1 MNEIE
6 RKLEDNN
13 IIFFDGVCNYCNG
26 FIRFLIR
33 NDPKENLKFSSIQST
48 FAKRVFKQESIKNEL
63 STIIFI
69 EGKRIF
75 YRSNAII
82 EILKKSNSKLR
93 VLGFI
98 IKIVPFFIREY
109 VYEFVAKNRYSIFG
123 KSEECIVPDKEI
135 NHLFFD

>member
-1 MNEIE
+1 MKDNG
-6 RKLEDNN
+6 RKLVDNN
-13 IIFFDGVCNYCNG
+13 IVFFDGVCNYCNG

-48 FAKRVFKQESIKNEL
+48 FAKQVFKQESIKNEL

-69 EGKRIF
+69 EDKRIF

>member
-1 MNEIE
+1 MKDNG
-6 RKLEDNN
+6 RKLVDNN
-13 IIFFDGVCNYCNG
+13 IVFFDGVCNYCNG

>member
-6 RKLEDNN
+6 RRLEDNN

-123 KSEECIVPDKEI
+123 KLEECIVPDKEI

>member
-6 RKLEDNN
+6 RRLEDNN